1 MHINSSST
9 TVKLTKESLPSH
21 HFQLDTMLAME
32 RLPLSQPPYSGHLS
46 LSSPTIHSPR
56 AGLPAPL
63 IQGLPSPPA
72 LHSNSHHA
80 AAAAAAAAASHLPPV
95 ASSKVR
101 PSSSSSLSSVHTP
114 PPYGDSSILA
124 SGGSSVY
131 SPTHTNSLSLLPPSS
146 AEHHD
151 QFGCHHSAAAADHMS
166 MTSLTG
172 MIGHPP
178 SLPIVS
184 SAQESSC
191 SPGGSSV
198 GSSREH
204 HSSSPASKLKL
215 WRNGFWSDYKIK
227 QIIQLVKVEKLLYK
241 KY

>member
-1 MHINSSST
+1 MHINNIST
-9 TVKLTKESLPSH
+9 AVKLTKESLPPQQH
-21 HFQLDTMLAME
+21 YQLDTMLAME
-32 RLPLSQPPYSGHLS
+32 RLPLSQPPFSGHLS

-72 LHSNSHHA
+72 LHSSHHA
-80 AAAAAAAAASHLPPV
+80 AAMSHIPV
-95 ASSKVR
+95 SKVR

-114 PPYGDSSILA
+114 PPYGDNSLMGSA
-124 SGGSSVY
+124 GSSVY
-131 SPTHTNSLSLLPPSS
+131 SPTHTNSLLPPSS

-151 QFGCHHSAAAADHMS
+151 HLGCHPGSAADLGSHGLS

-172 MIGHPP
+172 MISHPP
-178 SLPIVS
+178 IIS

-204 HSSSPASKLKL
+204 HSLSPA
-215 WRNGFWSDYKIK
+215 GEFKIT
-227 QIIQLVKVEKLLYK
+227 
-241 KY
+241 